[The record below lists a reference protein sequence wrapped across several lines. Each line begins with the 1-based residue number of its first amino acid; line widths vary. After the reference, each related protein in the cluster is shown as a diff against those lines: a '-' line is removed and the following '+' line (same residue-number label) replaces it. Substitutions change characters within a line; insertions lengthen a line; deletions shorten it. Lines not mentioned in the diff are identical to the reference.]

1 MTTTPPTSRQSA
13 DEVPLTLAEPP
24 PRRLSGFDQAAF
36 WGNLGV
42 SLLGFGGAIAVLA
55 PSGVPR
61 LSPVAAAVAA
71 VVGTVLGSLA
81 LAASTVPGAQ
91 TGAPAMVLLRGLF
104 GARLS
109 YVPTVLNVLQLVGWG
124 TFELVIIAQS
134 AQSLFGGHGP
144 RWAYVVGAGVLTT
157 ALTIRPLGTVRL
169 LRRFAAVLVLA
180 ALVFFAVVLLRHPLP
195 TATAGSWHGFWLGAD
210 AALAVAVSWV
220 PLSAD
225 YSRHSRTP
233 RAAFTGSFVAYTVTQ
248 SVTYLLGLLALAL
261 VAGDPERAFD
271 PLVAAPAGAVFF
283 GVLVLR
289 ELDQSFATVY
299 STAVSVQN
307 LRPLTDR
314 RLLSGCAGAV
324 TTLLALTVDISRY
337 QSFLYLLGS
346 VFVPMLAVLLASYF
360 LGGGRHRWNVSDRA
374 PARWPMLVAWLVGF
388 VVYQLVNPGAIPGW
402 TSGWSHVQRWLHFTP
417 QSWMSASVLS
427 FLVAGVIATALVRIR
442 GRVGG

>member
-1 MTTTPPTSRQSA
+1 MRAQPTSTRSA

-24 PRRLSGFDQAAF
+24 PKRLSGFDQAAF

-42 SLLGFGGAIAVLA
+42 SLLGFGGAVAVLA
-55 PSGVPR
+55 PTGVPR

-104 GARLS
+104 GTRLS

-144 RWAYVVGAGVLTT
+144 RWAYVVGFGVLTT

-195 TATAGSWHGFWLGAD
+195 AAGGSWRGFWLGAD

-225 YSRHSRTP
+225 YSRHSRTT
-233 RAAFTGSFVAYTVTQ
+233 RAAFAGSFLAYTVTQ

-307 LRPLTDR
+307 LRPFTDR
-314 RLLSGCAGAV
+314 RVLSGCAGAV
-324 TTLLALTVDISRY
+324 TTGLALTVDISRY

-360 LGGGRHRWNVSDRA
+360 LGGGRHRWNVSERA
-374 PARWPMLVAWLVGF
+374 PARWSMLAAWLLGF
-388 VVYQLVNPGAIPGW
+388 VAYQLVNPGAIPGW
-402 TSGWSHVQRWLHFTP
+402 TAGWVRVQHWLHFTP

-427 FLVAGVIATALVRIR
+427 FLVAAVIATVLVRIR